1 MFRVGYV
8 QTDYVQTCYVQA
20 NYVYIDYIWTNYV
33 QTNYILA
40 SKWPYENLPTKVYFT
55 KLVLANQQS

>member
-8 QTDYVQTCYVQA
+8 QTDYVQTCYFQA
-20 NYVYIDYIWTNYV
+20 NYVYKLYLDNV

-40 SKWPYENLPTKVYFT
+40 SKWLYENLPTKAYFT
-55 KLVLANQQS
+55 KLV